1 MLENYLVD
9 KLLNVMEEEAKIFL
23 DYLDLSQKKKDVLI
37 NENIAVLESITNT
50 EKDMAERLGKLEKE
64 REKIIE
70 ELAVQANLKSTELTV
85 SSIMEKVDR
94 SRRER
99 LETARNTIKDTVEK
113 IKEAN
118 KINESLINNALEYIN
133 FSVNLLTSLNNS
145 TVKYGNDG
153 KVQKEMNNR
162 SLFDVKL

>member
-145 TVKYGNDG
+145 TVKYGKDG